1 MLHRHIAPDTDHVHH
16 SGTFN
21 GTGGLAPPDV
31 GNEEIEAANP
41 WGMLLRTFLP
51 WVNAGQVPDYVNQQE
66 EEEAVH
72 DQEAEGTEHDGAI
85 PEEDDLD

>member
-1 MLHRHIAPDTDHVHH
+1 MKWTTWQSLITQEMYYWHA
-16 SGTFN
+16 
-21 GTGGLAPPDV
+21 GGLAPPDV

>member
-1 MLHRHIAPDTDHVHH
+1 
-16 SGTFN
+16 
-21 GTGGLAPPDV
+21 
-31 GNEEIEAANP
+31 
-41 WGMLLRTFLP
+41 MLLRTFLP